1 MTVIPTRRVLI
12 ILLTLLMAGGVG
24 LWYWTARSESRHE
37 RYKTQPIDRGDIVQ
51 NISANGTLNPV
62 VLVNVGTQVSG
73 TVYKLFADFNDRVKE
88 GQILVELDP
97 SLFQAQLH
105 QSEASVLNAQVAL
118 TVAQNKMAR
127 NVALKEQGFISPD
140 ALDVIVQQ
148 LEAARAQLAVNRAQ
162 LARDRTS
169 LNYTIIRS
177 PISGVVIARNVDIGQ
192 TVAAS
197 FQTPTLFQIAKDLRQ
212 MQIDTSV
219 AEADIGHL
227 HLGQTVNFTVDAFQ
241 DREFTGT
248 VEQVRLNPTIQQNV
262 VSYNVIVAV
271 SNDDGVLL
279 PGMTANVRFTVNQKK
294 AVLRVPNAALRYK
307 PSGDD
312 ADAAMPS
319 AKPPGKHVL
328 YRLED
333 GKPIAI
339 SIKTAVS
346 DNNYTEVLEGDIK
359 EGDKVIVREV
369 GEKGEK
375 SGSKLRFRMF

>member
-1 MTVIPTRRVLI
+1 MLVVLSV
-12 ILLTLLMAGGVG
+12 LLIAGTGS
-24 LWYWTARSESRHE
+24 WYWTAKSEARQE
-37 RYKTQPIDRGDIVQ
+37 RYKTQPIDRGDIIQ

-73 TVYKLFADFNDRVKE
+73 TVYKLYANFNDQVKE
-88 GQILVELDP
+88 GQVLVELDP
-97 SLFQAQLH
+97 SLFEAQLR

-118 TVAQNKMAR
+118 KVAESKMTR

-140 ALDVIVQQ
+140 ALDVITQQ
-148 LEAARAQLAVNRAQ
+148 LETARAQLAVSKAQ
-162 LARDRTS
+162 FARDRTS
-169 LNYTIIRS
+169 LNYTVIRS
-177 PISGVVIARNVDIGQ
+177 PISGVVIARNIDIGQ

-197 FQTPTLFQIAKDLRQ
+197 FQTPILFQIAKDLRQ

-227 HLGQTVNFTVDAFQ
+227 HLGQAVSFSVDAFQ

-279 PGMTANVRFTVNQKK
+279 PGMTANVRFTVNQRK

-307 PSGDD
+307 PAGEDTD
-312 ADAAMPS
+312 TIAAAAPV
-319 AKPPGKHVL
+319 PGKQAL
-328 YRLED
+328 YRLEGD
-333 GKPIAI
+333 KPVSA
-339 SIKTAVS
+339 SVKTGIS
-346 DNNYTEVLEGDIK
+346 DNNYTEILGGDVK
-359 EGDKVIVREV
+359 EGDKVIVRDA